1 MAKSTTTQPIPIGTA
16 TGRSDHRTN
25 TAQLQQTTTLR
36 MRRADPDP
44 PRADGLLCRTVGP
57 AFRAR
62 TAHRHRIG
70 KNDLKTHPLTSGR
83 GAVTFSR
90 QSRNTFSSVHRRP
103 MSLVQRLGTAAF
115 MVVITGVGLSPA
127 VEAHS
132 AHHHHHHHSR
142 KNKKRRPTTGVTS
155 MATEEPSKTATA
167 RTTGA
172 IPRCTAP
179 WVRRCHGAS
188 SSPQRP
194 GWFRFTRI
202 TTEPASML
210 GTGSISR
217 PSVIHLLIESAKTP
231 ARPGATMC

>member
-36 MRRADPDP
+36 MCRADLDP
-44 PRADGLLCRTVGP
+44 PRADGLLRRTVGP

-62 TAHRHRIG
+62 TTHRHRIG
-70 KNDLKTHPLTSGR
+70 NHDLKTHPVTSGR
-83 GAVTFSR
+83 DAVTFTR

-103 MSLVQRLGTAAF
+103 MSLVQRLGIAAF
-115 MVVITGVGLSPA
+115 VVVITGVGLSPA
-127 VEAHS
+127 VEAPS
-132 AHHHHHHHSR
+132 AYHHHQHHSR
-142 KNKKRRPTTGVTS
+142 KNKKRTPTTGATS
-155 MATEEPSKTATA
+155 MATEGPSKTATA
-167 RTTGA
+167 STTAA

-179 WVRRCHGAS
+179 WFHRCPGAS

-202 TTEPASML
+202 TTAPASTL

-217 PSVIHLLIESAKTP
+217 HRVILHV
-231 ARPGATMC
+231 

>member
-1 MAKSTTTQPIPIGTA
+1 MAQTILIGTA
-16 TGRSDHRTN
+16 IGRSDHRTN

-36 MRRADPDP
+36 MCRADLDP
-44 PRADGLLCRTVGP
+44 PRADGLLRRTVGP

-62 TAHRHRIG
+62 TTHRHRVG
-70 KNDLKTHPLTSGR
+70 NHALKTHPVTSGR
-83 GAVTFSR
+83 DAVTFTR

-103 MSLVQRLGTAAF
+103 MSLVQRLGIAAF
-115 MVVITGVGLSPA
+115 VVVITGIGLSPA

-132 AHHHHHHHSR
+132 AHHHHDHHSR

-155 MATEEPSKTATA
+155 MATEGPSKTATA
-167 RTTGA
+167 RTTAA

-179 WVRRCHGAS
+179 WFHQCPGAS

-202 TTEPASML
+202 TTAAASTL

-217 PSVIHLLIESAKTP
+217 HRVIHHV
-231 ARPGATMC
+231 

>member
-1 MAKSTTTQPIPIGTA
+1 MAQTILIGTA

-25 TAQLQQTTTLR
+25 TAQLQRTTTLR
-36 MRRADPDP
+36 MCRADLDP
-44 PRADGLLCRTVGP
+44 PRADGLLRRTVGP

-62 TAHRHRIG
+62 RTHRHRVG
-70 KNDLKTHPLTSGR
+70 NHALKTHPVTSGR

-103 MSLVQRLGTAAF
+103 MSLVQRLGIAAF
-115 MVVITGVGLSPA
+115 VVVITGVGLSPA
-127 VEAHS
+127 AEAHS

-142 KNKKRRPTTGVTS
+142 KNKKRRPTTGATS
-155 MATEEPSKTATA
+155 MATERPSKTATA
-167 RTTGA
+167 PTTERTTA
-172 IPRCTAP
+172 VIPRCTAP
-179 WVRRCHGAS
+179 WFHRCPGAS

-202 TTEPASML
+202 NTAPASML

-217 PSVIHLLIESAKTP
+217 HRVIHHV
-231 ARPGATMC
+231 

>member
-36 MRRADPDP
+36 MCRADLDP
-44 PRADGLLCRTVGP
+44 PRADGLLRRTVGP

-62 TAHRHRIG
+62 TTHRHRIG
-70 KNDLKTHPLTSGR
+70 NDDSKTHPVTSGR
-83 GAVTFSR
+83 GAETFTR
-90 QSRNTFSSVHRRP
+90 QSRNTFPPVHRRP
-103 MSLVQRLGTAAF
+103 MSLVQRLGIAAF
-115 MVVITGVGLSPA
+115 VVVITGVGLSPA

-142 KNKKRRPTTGVTS
+142 KNKKRRPTAGVKS

-167 RTTGA
+167 PTTARTTAA
-172 IPRCTAP
+172 IHRCTAP
-179 WVRRCHGAS
+179 WFHRCPGAS

-202 TTEPASML
+202 TTAPASTL

-217 PSVIHLLIESAKTP
+217 HRVFHHV
-231 ARPGATMC
+231 

>member
-1 MAKSTTTQPIPIGTA
+1 MAKLTTTQPIPIGTA

-36 MRRADPDP
+36 MCRADLDP
-44 PRADGLLCRTVGP
+44 PRADGLLRRTVGP

-62 TAHRHRIG
+62 TTHRHRIG
-70 KNDLKTHPLTSGR
+70 NHALKTHPVTSGR
-83 GAVTFSR
+83 DAVTFTR

-103 MSLVQRLGTAAF
+103 MSLVQRLGIAAF
-115 MVVITGVGLSPA
+115 VMVITGVGLSPA

-142 KNKKRRPTTGVTS
+142 KNKKRRPTTGATS
-155 MATEEPSKTATA
+155 MATERPSKTATA
-167 RTTGA
+167 RTTAA

-179 WVRRCHGAS
+179 WFHRCPGAS

-194 GWFRFTRI
+194 GWFLFTRI
-202 TTEPASML
+202 TTAPASKL

-217 PSVIHLLIESAKTP
+217 HRVIHHV
-231 ARPGATMC
+231 